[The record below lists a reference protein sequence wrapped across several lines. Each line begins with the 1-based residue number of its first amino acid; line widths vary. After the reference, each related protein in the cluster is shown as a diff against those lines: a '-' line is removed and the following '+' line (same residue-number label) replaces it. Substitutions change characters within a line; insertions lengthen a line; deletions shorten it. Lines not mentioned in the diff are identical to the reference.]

1 MFDTVKVGRIISQK
15 RKEHNMTQMQL
26 ADALGIS
33 FQAVSNWE
41 RGNSMPDISKLPE
54 LAELFGCSIEEL
66 LGGGTSAG
74 NVEKLA
80 KGEGQGLS
88 LGEIAEVAPVLTPE
102 VLDEAVE
109 SARRETPS
117 VACGDSSLQEGAE
130 EKGAPC
136 AGARSEGAEGKG
148 THGDSVRSEGAEEG
162 EDASSCRP
170 LRGGSEGAEGAD
182 DDFDEDIDEE
192 SEDDF
197 DDDFDDEEKDEEKA
211 EEPRRFHAFWKRT
224 GRGARAHI
232 RDGKHVYI
240 LGAEKS
246 GERKKDKAKSKR
258 LKELVMLAPFLSSA
272 RLHELVEELQGE
284 GYTVSE
290 LVPLAPFL
298 SEEDLDALA
307 EIAEADGGELAA
319 LAPFLSQ
326 ETLKRLAERGGVKSG
341 QLVALAPFLSQEVL
355 EELVLQA
362 IERGE
367 RIPRGLYPFLSE
379 RAIVEI
385 LKRNPPPGGALV
397 FI

>member
-109 SARRETPS
+109 SARRGDTPS
-117 VACGDSSLQEGAE
+117 VACDDSSLQEGAE
-130 EKGAPC
+130 
-136 AGARSEGAEGKG
+136 
-148 THGDSVRSEGAEEG
+148 G
-162 EDASSCRP
+162 ES
-170 LRGGSEGAEGAD
+170 D
-182 DDFDEDIDEE
+182 DEDFDEDIDEE
-192 SEDDF
+192 
-197 DDDFDDEEKDEEKA
+197 DEEGEDE

-232 RDGKHVYI
+232 RDGKTVYI

-246 GERKKDKAKSKR
+246 GEKRKDKAKSKR
-258 LKELVMLAPFLSSA
+258 LKELMMLAPFLSSE
-272 RLHELVEELQGE
+272 RLRELVEELRGE

-298 SEEDLDALA
+298 SEEELDALA
-307 EIAEADGGELAA
+307 ELAEADDGELAA

-326 ETLKRLAERGGVKSG
+326 ETLKKLAERSGVKSG
-341 QLVALAPFLSQEVL
+341 QLIALAPFLSEEAL
-355 EELVLQA
+355 EELVMGAL
-362 IERGE
+362 ERGE

-385 LKRNPPPGGALV
+385 LKRKK
-397 FI
+397 

>member
-109 SARRETPS
+109 SARRGDTPS
-117 VACGDSSLQEGAE
+117 VACDDSSLQEGAE
-130 EKGAPC
+130 
-136 AGARSEGAEGKG
+136 
-148 THGDSVRSEGAEEG
+148 G
-162 EDASSCRP
+162 ES
-170 LRGGSEGAEGAD
+170 D
-182 DDFDEDIDEE
+182 DEDFDEEIDEE
-192 SEDDF
+192 DEYEED
-197 DDDFDDEEKDEEKA
+197 E

-232 RDGKHVYI
+232 RDGKTVYI

-246 GERKKDKAKSKR
+246 GEKRKDKAKSKR
-258 LKELVMLAPFLSSA
+258 LKELMMLAPFLSSE
-272 RLHELVEELQGE
+272 RLRELVEELRGE

-298 SEEDLDALA
+298 SEEELDALI
-307 EIAEADGGELAA
+307 ELAEADDGELAA

-326 ETLKRLAERGGVKSG
+326 ETLKKLAERSGVKSG
-341 QLVALAPFLSQEVL
+341 QLIALAPFLSEEAL
-355 EELVLQA
+355 EALVMGAL
-362 IERGE
+362 ERGE

-385 LKRNPPPGGALV
+385 LKRKK
-397 FI
+397 

>member
-66 LGGGTSAG
+66 LGGGAPAG

-109 SARRETPS
+109 SARRGETPS
-117 VACGDSSLQEGAE
+117 AACGDSSLLEGAE
-130 EKGAPC
+130 VE
-136 AGARSEGAEGKG
+136 S
-148 THGDSVRSEGAEEG
+148 
-162 EDASSCRP
+162 
-170 LRGGSEGAEGAD
+170 D
-182 DDFDEDIDEE
+182 DEDFDEDIEE
-192 SEDDF
+192 ELEDDF
-197 DDDFDDEEKDEEKA
+197 DEEIDEEDEEGEDEEDEEDE

-232 RDGKHVYI
+232 RDGKTVYI

-246 GERKKDKAKSKR
+246 GEKRKDKDKCKR

-272 RLHELVEELQGE
+272 RLRELVEELRGE

-298 SEEDLDALA
+298 SEEDLDVLA
-307 EIAEADGGELAA
+307 ELAAADDGELAA

-326 ETLKRLAERGGVKSG
+326 ETLKKLAERGGVGSS
-341 QLVALAPFLSQEVL
+341 QLVALAPFLSEDAL
-355 EELVLQA
+355 EGLVMGAL
-362 IERGE
+362 ERGE

-385 LKRNPPPGGALV
+385 LKHKK
-397 FI
+397 

>member
-66 LGGGTSAG
+66 LGGGAPAG

-109 SARRETPS
+109 SARRGETPS
-117 VACGDSSLQEGAE
+117 AACGDSSFREGAE
-130 EKGAPC
+130 E
-136 AGARSEGAEGKG
+136 SE
-148 THGDSVRSEGAEEG
+148 EEG
-162 EDASSCRP
+162 
-170 LRGGSEGAEGAD
+170 
-182 DDFDEDIDEE
+182 FDEDIEEEIEDEE
-192 SEDDF
+192 G
-197 DDDFDDEEKDEEKA
+197 DDEEVDEDGEDEEA
-211 EEPRRFHAFWKRT
+211 EDEPRRFHAFWKRT
-224 GRGARAHI
+224 GRGTRAHI
-232 RDGKHVYI
+232 RDGKTVYI

-246 GERKKDKAKSKR
+246 GEKRKDKDKCKR
-258 LKELVMLAPFLSSA
+258 LKEIVMLAPFLSSA
-272 RLHELVEELQGE
+272 RLSELVEELRGE

-298 SEEDLDALA
+298 SEEDLDVLA
-307 EIAEADGGELAA
+307 ELAAADGGELAA

-326 ETLKRLAERGGVKSG
+326 ETLKKLAERSGVKSS
-341 QLVALAPFLSQEVL
+341 QLVALAPFLSEDAL
-355 EELVLQA
+355 EGLVMGAL
-362 IERGE
+362 ERGE

-385 LKRNPPPGGALV
+385 LKHKQ
-397 FI
+397 

>member
-109 SARRETPS
+109 SARRGDTPS
-117 VACGDSSLQEGAE
+117 VACDDSSLQEGAE
-130 EKGAPC
+130 
-136 AGARSEGAEGKG
+136 
-148 THGDSVRSEGAEEG
+148 G
-162 EDASSCRP
+162 ES
-170 LRGGSEGAEGAD
+170 D
-182 DDFDEDIDEE
+182 DEDFDEEIDEE
-192 SEDDF
+192 DEYEED
-197 DDDFDDEEKDEEKA
+197 E

-232 RDGKHVYI
+232 RDGKTVYI

-246 GERKKDKAKSKR
+246 GEKRKDKAKSKR
-258 LKELVMLAPFLSSA
+258 LKELMMLAPFLSSE
-272 RLHELVEELQGE
+272 RLRELVEELRGE

-298 SEEDLDALA
+298 SEEELDALI
-307 EIAEADGGELAA
+307 ELAEADDGELAA

-326 ETLKRLAERGGVKSG
+326 ETLKKLAERSGVKSG
-341 QLVALAPFLSQEVL
+341 QLIALAPFLSEEAL
-355 EELVLQA
+355 EALVMGAL
-362 IERGE
+362 ERGE

-385 LKRNPPPGGALV
+385 LKHKQ
-397 FI
+397 

>member
-66 LGGGTSAG
+66 LGGGASAG

-109 SARRETPS
+109 SARRGDTPS
-117 VACGDSSLQEGAE
+117 AACGDSSRREGAE
-130 EKGAPC
+130 E
-136 AGARSEGAEGKG
+136 SEEEGL
-148 THGDSVRSEGAEEG
+148 DEDIEEELEDDFDEEIDEEDEEG
-162 EDASSCRP
+162 ED
-170 LRGGSEGAEGAD
+170 EE
-182 DDFDEDIDEE
+182 DE
-192 SEDDF
+192 
-197 DDDFDDEEKDEEKA
+197 

-232 RDGKHVYI
+232 RDGKTVYI

-246 GERKKDKAKSKR
+246 GEKRKDKDKCKR

-272 RLHELVEELQGE
+272 RLRELVEELRGE

-307 EIAEADGGELAA
+307 ELADADGGELAA

-326 ETLKRLAERGGVKSG
+326 ETLKKLAERSGVKSS
-341 QLVALAPFLSQEVL
+341 QLVALAPFLSEDAL
-355 EELVLQA
+355 EGLVMGAL
-362 IERGE
+362 ERGE

-385 LKRNPPPGGALV
+385 LKHKQ
-397 FI
+397 

>member
-66 LGGGTSAG
+66 LGGGASAG

-80 KGEGQGLS
+80 KGKGQGLS

-109 SARRETPS
+109 SARRGTPD
-117 VACGDSSLQEGAE
+117 ACDDSSLQEGAE
-130 EKGAPC
+130 
-136 AGARSEGAEGKG
+136 
-148 THGDSVRSEGAEEG
+148 G
-162 EDASSCRP
+162 ES
-170 LRGGSEGAEGAD
+170 D
-182 DDFDEDIDEE
+182 DEDFDEDIDEE
-192 SEDDF
+192 
-197 DDDFDDEEKDEEKA
+197 DEEGEYEEDE

-224 GRGARAHI
+224 GRGARTHI
-232 RDGKHVYI
+232 RDGKTVYI

-246 GERKKDKAKSKR
+246 GEKRKDKDKCKR
-258 LKELVMLAPFLSSA
+258 LKELVMLAPFLSSE
-272 RLHELVEELQGE
+272 RLRELVEELRGE

-298 SEEDLDALA
+298 SEEDLDALIELA
-307 EIAEADGGELAA
+307 AADDGELAA

-326 ETLKRLAERGGVKSG
+326 ETLKKLAERSGVKSG
-341 QLVALAPFLSQEVL
+341 QLIALAPFLSEEAL
-355 EELVLQA
+355 EELVLGA
-362 IERGE
+362 LERGE

-385 LKRNPPPGGALV
+385 LKRKK
-397 FI
+397 

>member
-66 LGGGTSAG
+66 LGGGASAG

-109 SARRETPS
+109 SARRGDTPS

-130 EKGAPC
+130 E
-136 AGARSEGAEGKG
+136 SE
-148 THGDSVRSEGAEEG
+148 EEG
-162 EDASSCRP
+162 
-170 LRGGSEGAEGAD
+170 
-182 DDFDEDIDEE
+182 FDEDIEDEIEDEE
-192 SEDDF
+192 GGDEEIDD
-197 DDDFDDEEKDEEKA
+197 DDEEDE

-232 RDGKHVYI
+232 RDGKTVYI

-246 GERKKDKAKSKR
+246 GEKRKDKAKSKR

-272 RLHELVEELQGE
+272 RLRELVEELRGE

-307 EIAEADGGELAA
+307 ELADADGGELAA

-326 ETLKRLAERGGVKSG
+326 ETLKKLAERGGVKSG
-341 QLVALAPFLSQEVL
+341 QLVALAPFLSEETL
-355 EELVLQA
+355 EALVMGAL
-362 IERGE
+362 ERGE

-385 LKRNPPPGGALV
+385 LKHKQ
-397 FI
+397 

>member
-66 LGGGTSAG
+66 LGGGRSAG

-109 SARRETPS
+109 SARRGTS
-117 VACGDSSLQEGAE
+117 SAACGDSSFREGAE
-130 EKGAPC
+130 VE
-136 AGARSEGAEGKG
+136 S
-148 THGDSVRSEGAEEG
+148 
-162 EDASSCRP
+162 
-170 LRGGSEGAEGAD
+170 D
-182 DDFDEDIDEE
+182 DEDFDEDIEE
-192 SEDDF
+192 ELEDDF
-197 DDDFDDEEKDEEKA
+197 DEEIDEEDEEGEDEEDE

-232 RDGKHVYI
+232 RDGKTVYI

-246 GERKKDKAKSKR
+246 GEKRKDKDKCKR

-272 RLHELVEELQGE
+272 RLRELVEELRGE

-307 EIAEADGGELAA
+307 ELAEASGGEELAA
-319 LAPFLSQ
+319 LAPFLSH
-326 ETLKRLAERGGVKSG
+326 ETLKKLAERGGVKSG
-341 QLVALAPFLSQEVL
+341 QLIALAPFLSEEAL
-355 EELVLQA
+355 EELVIGALG
-362 IERGE
+362 RGE

-385 LKRNPPPGGALV
+385 LKHKQ
-397 FI
+397 

>member
-1 MFDTVKVGRIISQK
+1 MIRSKWGGSSPK
-15 RKEHNMTQMQL
+15 SEQL

-66 LGGGTSAG
+66 LGGGASAG

-109 SARRETPS
+109 SARRGTPD
-117 VACGDSSLQEGAE
+117 ACGDSSLQEGAE
-130 EKGAPC
+130 GE
-136 AGARSEGAEGKG
+136 SDDEDFDE
-148 THGDSVRSEGAEEG
+148 DIEE
-162 EDASSCRP
+162 E
-170 LRGGSEGAEGAD
+170 LE
-182 DDFDEDIDEE
+182 DDFDEDIEE
-192 SEDDF
+192 ELEDDF
-197 DDDFDDEEKDEEKA
+197 DEEDEEGEDEDEEDDEEDED
-211 EEPRRFHAFWKRT
+211 EPRRFHAFWKRT

-232 RDGKHVYI
+232 RDGKTVYI

-246 GERKKDKAKSKR
+246 GEKRKDKAKSKR
-258 LKELVMLAPFLSSA
+258 LKELVMLAPFLSSE
-272 RLHELVEELQGE
+272 RLRELVEELRGE

-298 SEEDLDALA
+298 SEEDLDALI
-307 EIAEADGGELAA
+307 ELAEADDGELAA

-326 ETLKRLAERGGVKSG
+326 ETLKKLAERSGVKSG
-341 QLVALAPFLSQEVL
+341 QLIALAPFLSEEAL
-355 EELVLQA
+355 EELVMGA
-362 IERGE
+362 FERGE

-385 LKRNPPPGGALV
+385 LKRKK
-397 FI
+397 

>member
-66 LGGGTSAG
+66 LGGGAPAG

-109 SARRETPS
+109 SARRGETPS
-117 VACGDSSLQEGAE
+117 AACGDSSLQEGAE
-130 EKGAPC
+130 E
-136 AGARSEGAEGKG
+136 SEEEGF
-148 THGDSVRSEGAEEG
+148 DEDIEEELEDDFDEEIDEEDEEG
-162 EDASSCRP
+162 ED
-170 LRGGSEGAEGAD
+170 EE
-182 DDFDEDIDEE
+182 DE
-192 SEDDF
+192 
-197 DDDFDDEEKDEEKA
+197 

-232 RDGKHVYI
+232 RDGKTVYI

-246 GERKKDKAKSKR
+246 GEKRKDKDKCKR

-272 RLHELVEELQGE
+272 RLRELVEELRGE

-298 SEEDLDALA
+298 SEEELDALA
-307 EIAEADGGELAA
+307 ELAAADDGELAA

-326 ETLKRLAERGGVKSG
+326 ETLKKLAERGGVGSS
-341 QLVALAPFLSQEVL
+341 QLVALAPFLSEDAL
-355 EELVLQA
+355 EGLVMGAL
-362 IERGE
+362 ERGE

-385 LKRNPPPGGALV
+385 LKHKK
-397 FI
+397 

>member
-66 LGGGTSAG
+66 LGGGAPAG

-109 SARRETPS
+109 SARRGETPS
-117 VACGDSSLQEGAE
+117 AACGDSSFREGAE
-130 EKGAPC
+130 E
-136 AGARSEGAEGKG
+136 SE
-148 THGDSVRSEGAEEG
+148 EEG
-162 EDASSCRP
+162 
-170 LRGGSEGAEGAD
+170 
-182 DDFDEDIDEE
+182 FDEDIEEEIEDEE
-192 SEDDF
+192 G
-197 DDDFDDEEKDEEKA
+197 DDEEVDEDGEDEEA
-211 EEPRRFHAFWKRT
+211 EDEPRRFHAFWKRT
-224 GRGARAHI
+224 GRGTRAHI
-232 RDGKHVYI
+232 RDGKTVYI

-246 GERKKDKAKSKR
+246 GEKRKDKDKCKR

-272 RLHELVEELQGE
+272 RLRELVEELRGE

-307 EIAEADGGELAA
+307 ELADADGGELAA

-326 ETLKRLAERGGVKSG
+326 ETLKKLAERSGVKSS
-341 QLVALAPFLSQEVL
+341 QLVALAPFLSEDAL
-355 EELVLQA
+355 EGLVMGAL
-362 IERGE
+362 ERGE

-385 LKRNPPPGGALV
+385 LKHKQ
-397 FI
+397 

>member
-74 NVEKLA
+74 NVEKMT
-80 KGEGQGLS
+80 KGEDLS
-88 LGEIAEVAPVLTPE
+88 LGELADIAPVLPPD
-102 VLDEAVE
+102 VLDKAAASALSEDGDDDEA
-109 SARRETPS
+109 ET
-117 VACGDSSLQEGAE
+117 DE
-130 EKGAPC
+130 EP
-136 AGARSEGAEGKG
+136 EDFDEP
-148 THGDSVRSEGAEEG
+148 DD
-162 EDASSCRP
+162 EDAEDEDEDNDEDDDDDAPMRARWW
-170 LRGGSEGAEGAD
+170 RGREGAD
-182 DDFDEDIDEE
+182 AYIARGG
-192 SEDDF
+192 
-197 DDDFDDEEKDEEKA
+197 KK
-211 EEPRRFHAFWKRT
+211 PRFF
-224 GRGARAHI
+224 I
-232 RDGKHVYI
+232 F
-240 LGAEKS
+240 KS
-246 GERKKDKAKSKR
+246 GKTGDKKGDKRRSKR
-258 LKELVMLAPFLSSA
+258 IRELVCLAPFLSEE
-272 RLHELVEELQGE
+272 RLAELVKDLQDDGF
-284 GYTVSE
+284 TVSE

-307 EIAEADGGELAA
+307 QAAAADGGELAA

-341 QLVALAPFLSQEVL
+341 QLVALAPFLSREVL
-355 EELVLQA
+355 EELVLKA
-362 IERGE
+362 LERGE

-385 LKRNPPPGGALV
+385 LKHKK
-397 FI
+397 

>member
-26 ADALGIS
+26 ADALGVT

-66 LGGGTSAG
+66 LGGGAPAG

-109 SARRETPS
+109 SARRGETPS
-117 VACGDSSLQEGAE
+117 AACGDSSLLEGAE
-130 EKGAPC
+130 VE
-136 AGARSEGAEGKG
+136 S
-148 THGDSVRSEGAEEG
+148 
-162 EDASSCRP
+162 
-170 LRGGSEGAEGAD
+170 D
-182 DDFDEDIDEE
+182 DEDFDEDIEE
-192 SEDDF
+192 ELEDDF
-197 DDDFDDEEKDEEKA
+197 DEEIDEEDEEGEDEEDEEDE

-232 RDGKHVYI
+232 RDGKTVYI

-246 GERKKDKAKSKR
+246 GEKRKDKDKCKR

-272 RLHELVEELQGE
+272 RLRELVEELRGE

-307 EIAEADGGELAA
+307 ELAEADGGELAA

-326 ETLKRLAERGGVKSG
+326 ETLKKLAERSGVKSG
-341 QLVALAPFLSQEVL
+341 QLIALAPFLSEDAL
-355 EELVLQA
+355 EGLVMGALG
-362 IERGE
+362 RGE

-385 LKRNPPPGGALV
+385 LKHKQ
-397 FI
+397 

>member
-66 LGGGTSAG
+66 LGGGASAG

-109 SARRETPS
+109 SARRGETPS
-117 VACGDSSLQEGAE
+117 AACGDSSLLEGAE
-130 EKGAPC
+130 E
-136 AGARSEGAEGKG
+136 S
-148 THGDSVRSEGAEEG
+148 
-162 EDASSCRP
+162 
-170 LRGGSEGAEGAD
+170 D
-182 DDFDEDIDEE
+182 DEDFDEDIEE
-192 SEDDF
+192 ELEDDF
-197 DDDFDDEEKDEEKA
+197 DEEIDEEDEEGEDEEDE

-232 RDGKHVYI
+232 RDGKTVYI

-246 GERKKDKAKSKR
+246 GEKRKDKDKCKR

-272 RLHELVEELQGE
+272 RLSELVEELRGE

-298 SEEDLDALA
+298 SEEELDALA
-307 EIAEADGGELAA
+307 ELAAADDGELAA

-326 ETLKRLAERGGVKSG
+326 ETLKKLAERSGVKSS
-341 QLVALAPFLSQEVL
+341 QLVALAPFLSEDAL
-355 EELVLQA
+355 EELVMGAL
-362 IERGE
+362 ERGE

-385 LKRNPPPGGALV
+385 LKRKK
-397 FI
+397 

>member
-66 LGGGTSAG
+66 LGGGASAG

-109 SARRETPS
+109 SARRGDTPS
-117 VACGDSSLQEGAE
+117 AACGDSSLQEGAE
-130 EKGAPC
+130 E
-136 AGARSEGAEGKG
+136 SEEEGF
-148 THGDSVRSEGAEEG
+148 DEDIEEELEDDFDEEIDEEDEEG
-162 EDASSCRP
+162 ED
-170 LRGGSEGAEGAD
+170 EE
-182 DDFDEDIDEE
+182 DE
-192 SEDDF
+192 
-197 DDDFDDEEKDEEKA
+197 

-232 RDGKHVYI
+232 RDGKTVYI

-246 GERKKDKAKSKR
+246 GEKRKDKAKSKR

-272 RLHELVEELQGE
+272 RLRELVEELRGE

-298 SEEDLDALA
+298 SEEELDALA
-307 EIAEADGGELAA
+307 ELAAADDGELAA

-326 ETLKRLAERGGVKSG
+326 ETLKKLAERGGVKSG
-341 QLVALAPFLSQEVL
+341 QLIALAPFLSEEAL
-355 EELVLQA
+355 EELVMGALG
-362 IERGE
+362 RGE

-385 LKRNPPPGGALV
+385 LKHKQ
-397 FI
+397 

>member
-66 LGGGTSAG
+66 LGGGAPAG

-117 VACGDSSLQEGAE
+117 AACGDSSLQEGAE
-130 EKGAPC
+130 E
-136 AGARSEGAEGKG
+136 SEEEGF
-148 THGDSVRSEGAEEG
+148 DEDIEEELEDDFDEEIDEEDEEG
-162 EDASSCRP
+162 ED
-170 LRGGSEGAEGAD
+170 EE
-182 DDFDEDIDEE
+182 DE
-192 SEDDF
+192 
-197 DDDFDDEEKDEEKA
+197 

-232 RDGKHVYI
+232 RDGKTVYI

-246 GERKKDKAKSKR
+246 GEKRKDKDKCKR

-272 RLHELVEELQGE
+272 RLRELVEELRGE

-298 SEEDLDALA
+298 SEEDLDVLA
-307 EIAEADGGELAA
+307 ELAEADDGELAA

-326 ETLKRLAERGGVKSG
+326 ETLKKLAERGGVGSS
-341 QLVALAPFLSQEVL
+341 QLVALAPFLSEEAL
-355 EELVLQA
+355 EELVMGAL
-362 IERGE
+362 ERGE

-385 LKRNPPPGGALV
+385 LKHKK
-397 FI
+397 

>member
-66 LGGGTSAG
+66 LGGGASAG

-80 KGEGQGLS
+80 KGKGQGLS

-109 SARRETPS
+109 SARRGTPD
-117 VACGDSSLQEGAE
+117 ACDDSSLQEGAE
-130 EKGAPC
+130 GE
-136 AGARSEGAEGKG
+136 SDDEDFDEEI
-148 THGDSVRSEGAEEG
+148 DEEDEEG
-162 EDASSCRP
+162 EY
-170 LRGGSEGAEGAD
+170 EE
-182 DDFDEDIDEE
+182 DE
-192 SEDDF
+192 
-197 DDDFDDEEKDEEKA
+197 

-232 RDGKHVYI
+232 RDGKTVYI

-246 GERKKDKAKSKR
+246 GEKRKDKAKSKR

-272 RLHELVEELQGE
+272 RLRELVEELRGE

-307 EIAEADGGELAA
+307 ELADADGGELAA

-326 ETLKRLAERGGVKSG
+326 ETLKKLAERGGVKSG
-341 QLVALAPFLSQEVL
+341 QLVALAPFLSEETL
-355 EELVLQA
+355 EALVMGAL
-362 IERGE
+362 ERGE

-385 LKRNPPPGGALV
+385 LKRKK
-397 FI
+397 

>member
-66 LGGGTSAG
+66 LGGSASAG

-88 LGEIAEVAPVLTPE
+88 LGEIAEVAPVLTPD

-109 SARRETPS
+109 SARRGTPS
-117 VACGDSSLQEGAE
+117 AACGDSSLQEGAE
-130 EKGAPC
+130 E
-136 AGARSEGAEGKG
+136 SE
-148 THGDSVRSEGAEEG
+148 EEG
-162 EDASSCRP
+162 
-170 LRGGSEGAEGAD
+170 
-182 DDFDEDIDEE
+182 FDEDIEDEIEDEE
-192 SEDDF
+192 GG
-197 DDDFDDEEKDEEKA
+197 DEEIDEEA
-211 EEPRRFHAFWKRT
+211 EDEPRRFHAFWKRT
-224 GRGARAHI
+224 GRGARVHI
-232 RDGKHVYI
+232 RDGKKVYI
-240 LGAEKS
+240 LGTEKS

-272 RLHELVEELQGE
+272 RLRELVEELQGE

-307 EIAEADGGELAA
+307 GIAEADGGELAA

-362 IERGE
+362 LERGE

-385 LKRNPPPGGALV
+385 LKHKK
-397 FI
+397 

>member
-102 VLDEAVE
+102 VLDEAVI
-109 SARRETPS
+109 SARRGDDPS
-117 VACGDSSLQEGAE
+117 VACGDSSLQ
-130 EKGAPC
+130 
-136 AGARSEGAEGKG
+136 EGAEGKG
-148 THGDSVRSEGAEEG
+148 THGDSVRSEEAEE
-162 EDASSCRP
+162 
-170 LRGGSEGAEGAD
+170 SEEEG
-182 DDFDEDIDEE
+182 FDEDIEDEI
-192 SEDDF
+192 EDGF
-197 DDDFDDEEKDEEKA
+197 ADDFDDEEEDET

-232 RDGKHVYI
+232 RDGKKVYI
-240 LGAEKS
+240 LGTEKS

-258 LKELVMLAPFLSSA
+258 LKELVMLAPFLSLA
-272 RLHELVEELQGE
+272 RLRELVEELQGE

-319 LAPFLSQ
+319 LAPLLSQ

-367 RIPRGLYPFLSE
+367 RIPRRLYPFLSE

-385 LKRNPPPGGALV
+385 LKHKK
-397 FI
+397 

>member
-1 MFDTVKVGRIISQK
+1 
-15 RKEHNMTQMQL
+15 MTQMQL

-66 LGGGTSAG
+66 LGGGAPAG

-109 SARRETPS
+109 SARRGETPS
-117 VACGDSSLQEGAE
+117 AACGDSSFREGAE
-130 EKGAPC
+130 E
-136 AGARSEGAEGKG
+136 SE
-148 THGDSVRSEGAEEG
+148 EEG
-162 EDASSCRP
+162 
-170 LRGGSEGAEGAD
+170 
-182 DDFDEDIDEE
+182 FDEDIEEEIEDEE
-192 SEDDF
+192 
-197 DDDFDDEEKDEEKA
+197 DDEGDEEGGD
-211 EEPRRFHAFWKRT
+211 EEDEDGPRRFHAFWKRT

-232 RDGKHVYI
+232 RDGKTVYI

-246 GERKKDKAKSKR
+246 GEKRKDKAKSKR

-272 RLHELVEELQGE
+272 RLRELVEELRGE

-307 EIAEADGGELAA
+307 ELAEADGGELAA

-326 ETLKRLAERGGVKSG
+326 ETLKKLAKRGGVKSG
-341 QLVALAPFLSQEVL
+341 QLIALAPFLSEETL
-355 EELVLQA
+355 EELVIGALG
-362 IERGE
+362 RGE

-379 RAIVEI
+379 RAIAEI
-385 LKRNPPPGGALV
+385 LKHKK
-397 FI
+397 

>member
-109 SARRETPS
+109 SARRGDTPS

-130 EKGAPC
+130 GE
-136 AGARSEGAEGKG
+136 SDDEDFDEEI
-148 THGDSVRSEGAEEG
+148 DEEDEEG
-162 EDASSCRP
+162 ED
-170 LRGGSEGAEGAD
+170 E
-182 DDFDEDIDEE
+182 DEE
-192 SEDDF
+192 
-197 DDDFDDEEKDEEKA
+197 DDEEDE

-232 RDGKHVYI
+232 RDGKTVYI

-246 GERKKDKAKSKR
+246 GEKRKDKAKSKR
-258 LKELVMLAPFLSSA
+258 LKELVMLAPFLSSE
-272 RLHELVEELQGE
+272 RLRELVEELRGE

-298 SEEDLDALA
+298 SEEDLDALI
-307 EIAEADGGELAA
+307 ELAEADDGELAA

-326 ETLKRLAERGGVKSG
+326 ETLKKLAERGGVRSG
-341 QLVALAPFLSQEVL
+341 QLVALAPFLSEETL
-355 EELVLQA
+355 EELVMGAL
-362 IERGE
+362 ERGE

-385 LKRNPPPGGALV
+385 LKHKQ
-397 FI
+397 

>member
-102 VLDEAVE
+102 VLDEAVI
-109 SARRETPS
+109 SARREDTPS

-130 EKGAPC
+130 
-136 AGARSEGAEGKG
+136 GKG
-148 THGDSVRSEGAEEG
+148 THGDSVRSEEAEE
-162 EDASSCRP
+162 
-170 LRGGSEGAEGAD
+170 SEEEG
-182 DDFDEDIDEE
+182 FDEDIEDEIEDEE
-192 SEDDF
+192 GG
-197 DDDFDDEEKDEEKA
+197 DEEIDEEA
-211 EEPRRFHAFWKRT
+211 EEAEEAEEDEEDEDEPRRFHAFWKRT
-224 GRGARAHI
+224 GRGARVHI
-232 RDGKHVYI
+232 RDGKIVYI
-240 LGAEKS
+240 LGTEKS

-272 RLHELVEELQGE
+272 RLRELVEELQGE

-341 QLVALAPFLSQEVL
+341 QLVALAPFLLQEVL

-385 LKRNPPPGGALV
+385 LKHKK
-397 FI
+397 

>member
-74 NVEKLA
+74 NVERLA
-80 KGEGQGLS
+80 KGKGQGLS

-109 SARRETPS
+109 SARRGTPD
-117 VACGDSSLQEGAE
+117 ACDDSSLQEGAE
-130 EKGAPC
+130 GE
-136 AGARSEGAEGKG
+136 SDDEDFDEEI
-148 THGDSVRSEGAEEG
+148 DEEDEEG
-162 EDASSCRP
+162 ED
-170 LRGGSEGAEGAD
+170 E
-182 DDFDEDIDEE
+182 
-192 SEDDF
+192 
-197 DDDFDDEEKDEEKA
+197 

-232 RDGKHVYI
+232 RDGKTVYI

-246 GERKKDKAKSKR
+246 GEKRKDKAKSKR
-258 LKELVMLAPFLSSA
+258 LKELVMLAPFLSSE
-272 RLHELVEELQGE
+272 RLRELVEELRGE

-298 SEEDLDALA
+298 SEEELDALA
-307 EIAEADGGELAA
+307 ELAAADDGELAA

-326 ETLKRLAERGGVKSG
+326 ETLKKLAERSGVKSG
-341 QLVALAPFLSQEVL
+341 QLIALAPFLSEEAL
-355 EELVLQA
+355 EELVMGAL
-362 IERGE
+362 ERGE

-385 LKRNPPPGGALV
+385 LKRKK
-397 FI
+397 

>member
-66 LGGGTSAG
+66 LGGGAPAG

-109 SARRETPS
+109 SARRWETPS
-117 VACGDSSLQEGAE
+117 AACGDSSLLEGAE
-130 EKGAPC
+130 VE
-136 AGARSEGAEGKG
+136 S
-148 THGDSVRSEGAEEG
+148 
-162 EDASSCRP
+162 
-170 LRGGSEGAEGAD
+170 D
-182 DDFDEDIDEE
+182 DEDFDEDIEE
-192 SEDDF
+192 ELEDDF
-197 DDDFDDEEKDEEKA
+197 DEEIDEEDEEGEDEEDEEDE

-232 RDGKHVYI
+232 RDGKTVYI

-246 GERKKDKAKSKR
+246 GEKRKDKDKCKR

-272 RLHELVEELQGE
+272 RLRELVEELRGE

-307 EIAEADGGELAA
+307 ELADADGGELAA

-326 ETLKRLAERGGVKSG
+326 ETLKKLAERGGVRSS
-341 QLVALAPFLSQEVL
+341 QLVALAPFLSEETL
-355 EELVLQA
+355 EGLVMGALG
-362 IERGE
+362 RGE

-385 LKRNPPPGGALV
+385 LKHKQ
-397 FI
+397 

>member
-66 LGGGTSAG
+66 LGGGASAG

-109 SARRETPS
+109 SARRGDTPS

-130 EKGAPC
+130 VE
-136 AGARSEGAEGKG
+136 S
-148 THGDSVRSEGAEEG
+148 
-162 EDASSCRP
+162 
-170 LRGGSEGAEGAD
+170 D
-182 DDFDEDIDEE
+182 DEDFDEDIEE
-192 SEDDF
+192 ELEDDF
-197 DDDFDDEEKDEEKA
+197 DEEIDEEDEEGEDEEDE

-232 RDGKHVYI
+232 RDGKTVYI

-246 GERKKDKAKSKR
+246 GEKRKDKDKCKR

-272 RLHELVEELQGE
+272 RLSELVEELRGE

-298 SEEDLDALA
+298 SEEDLDVLA
-307 EIAEADGGELAA
+307 ELAAADDGELAA

-326 ETLKRLAERGGVKSG
+326 ETLKKLAERSGVGSS
-341 QLVALAPFLSQEVL
+341 QLVALAPFLSEDAL
-355 EELVLQA
+355 EGLVMGALG
-362 IERGE
+362 RGE

-385 LKRNPPPGGALV
+385 LKHKQ
-397 FI
+397 

>member
-1 MFDTVKVGRIISQK
+1 
-15 RKEHNMTQMQL
+15 MTQMQL

-66 LGGGTSAG
+66 LGGGAPAG

-109 SARRETPS
+109 SARRETS
-117 VACGDSSLQEGAE
+117 SAACGDSSFREGAE
-130 EKGAPC
+130 E
-136 AGARSEGAEGKG
+136 SE
-148 THGDSVRSEGAEEG
+148 EEG
-162 EDASSCRP
+162 
-170 LRGGSEGAEGAD
+170 
-182 DDFDEDIDEE
+182 FDEDIEEDIEDEE
-192 SEDDF
+192 
-197 DDDFDDEEKDEEKA
+197 DDEGDEEGGD
-211 EEPRRFHAFWKRT
+211 EEDGDGPRRFHAFWKRT

-232 RDGKHVYI
+232 RDGKTVYI

-246 GERKKDKAKSKR
+246 GEKRKDKAKSKR

-272 RLHELVEELQGE
+272 RLRELVEELRGE

-307 EIAEADGGELAA
+307 ELAEADGGELAA
-319 LAPFLSQ
+319 LASFLSQ
-326 ETLKRLAERGGVKSG
+326 ETLKKLAKRGGVKSG
-341 QLVALAPFLSQEVL
+341 QLIALAPFLSEEAL
-355 EELVLQA
+355 EELVIGALG
-362 IERGE
+362 RGE

-379 RAIVEI
+379 RAIAEI
-385 LKRNPPPGGALV
+385 LKHKK
-397 FI
+397 

>member
-109 SARRETPS
+109 SARRGDTPS
-117 VACGDSSLQEGAE
+117 VACDDSSLQEGAE
-130 EKGAPC
+130 
-136 AGARSEGAEGKG
+136 
-148 THGDSVRSEGAEEG
+148 G
-162 EDASSCRP
+162 ES
-170 LRGGSEGAEGAD
+170 D
-182 DDFDEDIDEE
+182 DEDFDEDIDEE
-192 SEDDF
+192 
-197 DDDFDDEEKDEEKA
+197 DEEGEDE

-232 RDGKHVYI
+232 RDGKTVYI

-246 GERKKDKAKSKR
+246 GEKRKDKAKSKR
-258 LKELVMLAPFLSSA
+258 LKELMMLAPFLSSE
-272 RLHELVEELQGE
+272 RLRELVEELRGE

-298 SEEDLDALA
+298 SEEELDALA
-307 EIAEADGGELAA
+307 ELAEADDGELAA

-326 ETLKRLAERGGVKSG
+326 ETLKKLAERSGVKSG
-341 QLVALAPFLSQEVL
+341 QLIALAPFLSEEAL
-355 EELVLQA
+355 EELVMGAL
-362 IERGE
+362 ERGE

-385 LKRNPPPGGALV
+385 LKHKK
-397 FI
+397 

>member
-66 LGGGTSAG
+66 LGGGASAG

-109 SARRETPS
+109 SARRGDTPS

-130 EKGAPC
+130 EKGTL
-136 AGARSEGAEGKG
+136 GDSSLQEGAEG
-148 THGDSVRSEGAEEG
+148 
-162 EDASSCRP
+162 EDENGSSSCLP
-170 LRGGSEGAEGAD
+170 PRGRCHEGAEGVD
-182 DDFDEDIDEE
+182 DDEGE

-197 DDDFDDEEKDEEKA
+197 DGDDEDEDDE

-232 RDGKHVYI
+232 RDGKTVYI

-272 RLHELVEELQGE
+272 RLRELVEELRGE

-307 EIAEADGGELAA
+307 ELAEADGGELAA

-326 ETLKRLAERGGVKSG
+326 ETLKKLAARGGVRSS
-341 QLVALAPFLSQEVL
+341 QLVALAPFLSEETL
-355 EELVLQA
+355 EALVIGAL
-362 IERGE
+362 ERGE

-379 RAIVEI
+379 RAIAEI
-385 LKRNPPPGGALV
+385 LKHKK
-397 FI
+397 

>member
-66 LGGGTSAG
+66 LGGGAPAG

-109 SARRETPS
+109 SARRGETPS
-117 VACGDSSLQEGAE
+117 AACGDSSLQEGAE
-130 EKGAPC
+130 E
-136 AGARSEGAEGKG
+136 SEEEGF
-148 THGDSVRSEGAEEG
+148 DEDIEEELEDDFDEEIDEEDEEG
-162 EDASSCRP
+162 ED
-170 LRGGSEGAEGAD
+170 EE
-182 DDFDEDIDEE
+182 DE
-192 SEDDF
+192 
-197 DDDFDDEEKDEEKA
+197 

-232 RDGKHVYI
+232 RDGKTVYI

-246 GERKKDKAKSKR
+246 GEKRKDKAKSKR

-272 RLHELVEELQGE
+272 RLRELVEELRGE

-298 SEEDLDALA
+298 SEEELDALA
-307 EIAEADGGELAA
+307 ELAAADDGELAA

-326 ETLKRLAERGGVKSG
+326 ETLKKLAERGGVGSS
-341 QLVALAPFLSQEVL
+341 QLVALAPFLSEDAL
-355 EELVLQA
+355 EGLVMGAL
-362 IERGE
+362 ERGE

-385 LKRNPPPGGALV
+385 LKRKK
-397 FI
+397 

>member
-66 LGGGTSAG
+66 LGGGAPAG

-109 SARRETPS
+109 SARRGNTPS
-117 VACGDSSLQEGAE
+117 VACGDSPLLEGAE
-130 EKGAPC
+130 VE
-136 AGARSEGAEGKG
+136 S
-148 THGDSVRSEGAEEG
+148 
-162 EDASSCRP
+162 
-170 LRGGSEGAEGAD
+170 D
-182 DDFDEDIDEE
+182 DEDFDEDIEE
-192 SEDDF
+192 ELEDDF
-197 DDDFDDEEKDEEKA
+197 DEEIDEEDEEGEDEEDE

-232 RDGKHVYI
+232 RDGKTVFI

-246 GERKKDKAKSKR
+246 GEKRKDKDKCKR

-272 RLHELVEELQGE
+272 RLRELVEELRGE

-307 EIAEADGGELAA
+307 ELAEADGGELAA

-326 ETLKRLAERGGVKSG
+326 ETLKRLAARGGVRSS
-341 QLVALAPFLSQEVL
+341 QLVALAPFLSEETL
-355 EELVLQA
+355 EALVIGAL
-362 IERGE
+362 ERGE

-379 RAIVEI
+379 RAIAEI
-385 LKRNPPPGGALV
+385 LKHKK
-397 FI
+397 

>member
-66 LGGGTSAG
+66 LGGGASAG

-109 SARRETPS
+109 SACRGETPS
-117 VACGDSSLQEGAE
+117 AACGDSSLQEGAE
-130 EKGAPC
+130 E
-136 AGARSEGAEGKG
+136 SE
-148 THGDSVRSEGAEEG
+148 EEG
-162 EDASSCRP
+162 FDEDIEEE
-170 LRGGSEGAEGAD
+170 LE
-182 DDFDEDIDEE
+182 DDFDEDIEEEIEDEE
-192 SEDDF
+192 
-197 DDDFDDEEKDEEKA
+197 DDEEDE

-232 RDGKHVYI
+232 RDGKTVYI

-246 GERKKDKAKSKR
+246 GEKRKDKAKSKR

-272 RLHELVEELQGE
+272 RLRELVEELRGE

-307 EIAEADGGELAA
+307 ELADADGGELAA

-326 ETLKRLAERGGVKSG
+326 ETLKKLAERGGVKSG
-341 QLVALAPFLSQEVL
+341 QLVALAPFLSEETL
-355 EELVLQA
+355 EALVMGAL
-362 IERGE
+362 ERGE

-385 LKRNPPPGGALV
+385 LKRKK
-397 FI
+397 

>member
-66 LGGGTSAG
+66 LGGGAPAG

-109 SARRETPS
+109 SARRGTPS

-130 EKGAPC
+130 GEDENGFSSCLPPRGRC
-136 AGARSEGAEGKG
+136 PEGAEGVE
-148 THGDSVRSEGAEEG
+148 DDEG
-162 EDASSCRP
+162 EP
-170 LRGGSEGAEGAD
+170 
-182 DDFDEDIDEE
+182 
-192 SEDDF
+192 EDDF
-197 DDDFDDEEKDEEKA
+197 DGDDEDEDDE

-232 RDGKHVYI
+232 RDGKTVYI

-246 GERKKDKAKSKR
+246 GEKRKDKAKSKR
-258 LKELVMLAPFLSSA
+258 LKEIVMLAPFLSSA
-272 RLHELVEELQGE
+272 RLRELVEELRGE

-307 EIAEADGGELAA
+307 ELAEADGGELAA

-326 ETLKRLAERGGVKSG
+326 ETLKKLAERGGVKSS
-341 QLVALAPFLSQEVL
+341 QLVALAPFLSEDAL
-355 EELVLQA
+355 EGLVIGAL
-362 IERGE
+362 ERGE

-379 RAIVEI
+379 RMIVEI
-385 LKRNPPPGGALV
+385 LKHKK
-397 FI
+397 

>member
-66 LGGGTSAG
+66 LGGGASAG

-80 KGEGQGLS
+80 KGKGQGLS

-109 SARRETPS
+109 SARRGTPD
-117 VACGDSSLQEGAE
+117 ACDDSSLQEGAE
-130 EKGAPC
+130 
-136 AGARSEGAEGKG
+136 
-148 THGDSVRSEGAEEG
+148 G
-162 EDASSCRP
+162 ES
-170 LRGGSEGAEGAD
+170 D
-182 DDFDEDIDEE
+182 DEDFDEEIDEE
-192 SEDDF
+192 DEAGEDEDEE
-197 DDDFDDEEKDEEKA
+197 DDEEDE

-232 RDGKHVYI
+232 RDGKTVYI

-246 GERKKDKAKSKR
+246 GEKRKDKAKSKR
-258 LKELVMLAPFLSSA
+258 LKELVMLAPFLSSE
-272 RLHELVEELQGE
+272 RLRELVEELRGE

-298 SEEDLDALA
+298 SEEELDALIELA
-307 EIAEADGGELAA
+307 AADDGELAA

-326 ETLKRLAERGGVKSG
+326 ETLKKLAERSGVKSG
-341 QLVALAPFLSQEVL
+341 QLIALAPFLSEEAL
-355 EELVLQA
+355 EALVMGAL
-362 IERGE
+362 ERGE

-385 LKRNPPPGGALV
+385 LKRKK
-397 FI
+397 

>member
-74 NVEKLA
+74 NVEKMT
-80 KGEGQGLS
+80 KGEDLS
-88 LGEIAEVAPVLTPE
+88 LGELADIAPVLPPD
-102 VLDEAVE
+102 VLDKAAASALSEDGDDDEA
-109 SARRETPS
+109 ET
-117 VACGDSSLQEGAE
+117 DE
-130 EKGAPC
+130 EP
-136 AGARSEGAEGKG
+136 EDFDEP
-148 THGDSVRSEGAEEG
+148 DD
-162 EDASSCRP
+162 EDAEDEDEDNDEDDDDDAPMRARWW
-170 LRGGSEGAEGAD
+170 RGREGAD
-182 DDFDEDIDEE
+182 AYIARGG
-192 SEDDF
+192 
-197 DDDFDDEEKDEEKA
+197 KK
-211 EEPRRFHAFWKRT
+211 PRFF
-224 GRGARAHI
+224 I
-232 RDGKHVYI
+232 F
-240 LGAEKS
+240 KS
-246 GERKKDKAKSKR
+246 GKTGDKKGDKRRSKR
-258 LKELVMLAPFLSSA
+258 IRELVCLAPFLSEE
-272 RLHELVEELQGE
+272 RLAELVKDLQDDGF
-284 GYTVSE
+284 TVSE
-290 LVPLAPFL
+290 LVPLMPFL

-341 QLVALAPFLSQEVL
+341 QLVALAPFLSREVL
-355 EELVLQA
+355 EELVLKA
-362 IERGE
+362 LERGE

-385 LKRNPPPGGALV
+385 LKHKK
-397 FI
+397 

>member
-66 LGGGTSAG
+66 LGGGASAG

-109 SARRETPS
+109 SVRRGDTPS

-130 EKGAPC
+130 
-136 AGARSEGAEGKG
+136 
-148 THGDSVRSEGAEEG
+148 G
-162 EDASSCRP
+162 ES
-170 LRGGSEGAEGAD
+170 D
-182 DDFDEDIDEE
+182 DEDFDEDIDEE
-192 SEDDF
+192 
-197 DDDFDDEEKDEEKA
+197 DEEGEYEEDE

-232 RDGKHVYI
+232 RDGKTVYI

-246 GERKKDKAKSKR
+246 GEKRKDKAKSKR
-258 LKELVMLAPFLSSA
+258 LKELVMLAPFLSSE
-272 RLHELVEELQGE
+272 RLRELVEELRGE

-298 SEEDLDALA
+298 SEEELDALI
-307 EIAEADGGELAA
+307 ELAEADDGELAA
-319 LAPFLSQ
+319 IAPFLSQ
-326 ETLKRLAERGGVKSG
+326 ETLKKLAERSGVKSG
-341 QLVALAPFLSQEVL
+341 QLIALAPFLSEEAL
-355 EELVLQA
+355 EELVMGAL
-362 IERGE
+362 ERGE

-385 LKRNPPPGGALV
+385 LKRKK
-397 FI
+397 

>member
-66 LGGGTSAG
+66 LGGGASAG

-109 SARRETPS
+109 SACRGETPS
-117 VACGDSSLQEGAE
+117 AACGDSSFREGAE
-130 EKGAPC
+130 VE
-136 AGARSEGAEGKG
+136 S
-148 THGDSVRSEGAEEG
+148 
-162 EDASSCRP
+162 
-170 LRGGSEGAEGAD
+170 D
-182 DDFDEDIDEE
+182 DEDFDEDIEE
-192 SEDDF
+192 ELEDDF
-197 DDDFDDEEKDEEKA
+197 DEEIDEEDEEGEDEEDE

-232 RDGKHVYI
+232 RDGKTVYI
-240 LGAEKS
+240 LGAVKS
-246 GERKKDKAKSKR
+246 GEKRKDKDKCKR
-258 LKELVMLAPFLSSA
+258 HKELVMLAPFLSSA
-272 RLHELVEELQGE
+272 RLSELVEELRGE

-298 SEEDLDALA
+298 SEEDLDVLA
-307 EIAEADGGELAA
+307 ELAAADDGELAA

-326 ETLKRLAERGGVKSG
+326 ESLKKLAERSGVKSG
-341 QLVALAPFLSQEVL
+341 QLIALAPFLSEEAL
-355 EELVLQA
+355 EELVMGALG
-362 IERGE
+362 RGE

-385 LKRNPPPGGALV
+385 LKHKQ
-397 FI
+397 